1 MNFNGKNIK
10 GLSSGDGPRFLDIS
24 KYYSMN
30 LAYLL
35 LIIITTLILYKL
47 SLSGEKLVRKHLCL
61 PRPVIPMQNS
71 FKSLSNNVL
80 TSLSGMTYSYP
91 RSWNLV
97 VLKQSINLRRKRA
110 LPWDKSESETN
121 FHFQSVM
128 SSYRHRPCLDAFF
141 ACVWALQQQ
150 IAFPYQGF

>member
-91 RSWNLV
+91 RSWNFV

-128 SSYRHRPCLDAFF
+128 SSYRHRPCLNAFF
-141 ACVWALQQQ
+141 AWVWALQQQ